1 MRQRGGTP
9 APPVGPRQFQ
19 SPRFDDLLAT
29 GRQVEFRRQIRNVSW
44 LSDDATSADA
54 SSGKTVALG
63 RFPVRRPLAYCA
75 PNCRRNPKPSPAAAF
90 GPEASLFV
98 MLIGLA
104 IGFVFIVVAMR
115 WDRIRRPV
123 WARPREAPSCRK
135 QSGEIRC
142 VGSP

>member
-1 MRQRGGTP
+1 MLFGALHLLNPNATVVSALAIALSAGLVLGAGYMLTRRLWLPTGAHFAWNFTLGG
-9 APPVGPRQFQ
+9 VFG
-19 SPRFDDLLAT
+19 LA
-29 GRQVEFRRQIRNVSW
+29 I
-44 LSDDATSADA
+44 
-54 SSGKTVALG
+54 SGKE
-63 RFPVRRPLAYCA
+63 A
-75 PNCRRNPKPSPAAAF
+75 PGLLRAELSPEPETLTGGAF